1 MLQETEY
8 QCLEREKFKKGHGKG
23 INNSRFSLLVD
34 EEIDIFFMRGRS
46 YKSHGRG
53 KHRTLVKGA
62 FALHNLRNG
71 GWRY

>member
-1 MLQETEY
+1 MQEVEAN
-8 QCLEREKFKKGHGKG
+8 CVVREKFIKGHEKG
-23 INNSRFSLLVD
+23 FINNRFELVVG
-34 EEIDIFFMRGRS
+34 ENIDIFLTRGRS